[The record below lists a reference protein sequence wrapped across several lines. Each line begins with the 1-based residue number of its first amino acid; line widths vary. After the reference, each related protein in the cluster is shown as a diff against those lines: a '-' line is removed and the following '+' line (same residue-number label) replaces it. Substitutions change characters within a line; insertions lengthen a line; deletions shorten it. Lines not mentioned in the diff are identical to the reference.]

1 MNKKGFTLVE
11 ILVAV
16 MIVVILVTMAAP
28 MYEKAI
34 EKSRLAE
41 ARVTAKKMFDSKV
54 RLMDSMDMDNYNSAK
69 FGFENLDFAVECKQS
84 TYVNGHM
91 ATCSTKDFTFSINP
105 TGAVNGICAA
115 RRGSGDAAKVNFLY
129 MGELAADDDSIFRCN
144 NGGTAGACEIF
155 GLDSVGTTWC
165 TPDNRADK

>member
-16 MIVVILVTMAAP
+16 MIVIILVTMAAP

-54 RLMDSMDMDNYNSAK
+54 RLMDAMDMDNYDSTK
-69 FGFENLDFAVECKQS
+69 FGLENLDFAVECKKS
-84 TYVNGHM
+84 SYAGGHM
-91 ATCSTKDFTFSINP
+91 VTCSTKDFTFSINP
-105 TGAVNGICAA
+105 AGAPNGICAA
-115 RRGSGDAAKVNFLY
+115 RRGEGDAAKVNFLY
-129 MGELAADDDSIFRCN
+129 MGELAADDDSVFRCN
-144 NGGTAGACEIF
+144 DGGTAGACEIF
-155 GLDSVGTTWC
+155 GLDSVGSVWC
-165 TPDNRADK
+165 TPDN

>member
-28 MYEKAI
+28 MYDKAI

-54 RLMDSMDMDNYNSAK
+54 RLMDTMDMDNYDASK
-69 FGFENLDFAVECKQS
+69 FGIENLDFALECKKRI
-84 TYVNGHM
+84 YVSGHM
-91 ATCSTKDFTFSINP
+91 TKCSTKDFTFSINP
-105 TGAVNGICAA
+105 TGAANGICAA
-115 RRGSGDAAKVNFLY
+115 RRGEGDAAGVNFLY
-129 MGELAADDDSIFRCN
+129 MGELAEDEDSVFQCN
-144 NGGTAGACEIF
+144 DGPSAGSCEIF
-155 GLDSVGTTWC
+155 GLDTTGSAWC
-165 TPDNRADK
+165 SPDN